1 VKEPMEKLGNWIKHK
16 TPSSEAFSSTDGPQS
31 EKSQKSRRTPKKE
44 PRLRI
49 IPLGG
54 LGEIGKNMLALEYD
68 QDIIVIDA
76 GIMFPDETMP
86 GVDLVLPDFTYL
98 VEHRDNVR
106 AILITHGHE
115 DHTGAIP
122 YVLRYLN
129 VPVYAPKFAHGL
141 ISAKL
146 RQHRSLKD
154 VALHPISSGTTLKL
168 GVFQV
173 EFFRVCHSIPDAMG
187 ISIDTPLGKVIHT
200 GDFKIDHTPV
210 DGVPT
215 DFANLS
221 RIASK
226 GVLLLLSDST
236 YAEHEGYTP
245 SEKVVSEA
253 LDRVIGEATGRVIV
267 ATFASL
273 ISRVQQVID
282 ASARHNR
289 VVAIMG
295 RSMVDNV
302 KIAQTLNILTVPD
315 GVVRPWEEIKDS
327 LPRDIVIIT
336 TGTQGEPTS
345 GLVRIANHNHRDI
358 ELLEGD
364 TVVISASP
372 IPGNETLIART
383 IDNLFRQGANVLH
396 ARNERVHVH
405 GHAAQEELKL
415 MLRITQPKYFVP
427 VHGEY
432 RHLVA
437 HAKIARSVGIPS
449 DQTFV
454 IEDGQILELTHS
466 TGTVTEHLSCGN
478 IYVDGSDLWPE
489 DSGIIQERRSM
500 ARKGL
505 VVVILPFDEARG
517 LPTKSPTLFSSGFI
531 DSADYADLMSRATK
545 TLDDFLGSHNASY
558 AEWSYLEADIRR
570 ILTRFFFDETKRR
583 PFIRII
589 QS

>member
-1 VKEPMEKLGNWIKHK
+1 MKEPIAKIGNWIKHK
-16 TPSSEAFSSTDGPQS
+16 TPSSEAFSLTDGPQS
-31 EKSQKSRRTPKKE
+31 EKKSRKSRRTRKKE

-129 VPVYAPKFAHGL
+129 VPVYAPKFAHRL

-146 RQHRSLKD
+146 RQHRSLND

-168 GVFQV
+168 GVFHV

-221 RIASK
+221 RLASK

-302 KIAQTLNILTVPD
+302 KIAQTLNYLTVPD

-345 GLVRIANHNHRDI
+345 GLVRIANHNHREI

-396 ARNERVHVH
+396 ARNDQVHVH

-415 MLRITQPKYFVP
+415 MLQITRPKYFVP

-437 HAKIARSVGIPS
+437 HAKIARSVGIPP

-466 TGTVTEHLSCGN
+466 TGTVTEHLSCGH
-478 IYVDGSDLWPE
+478 IYVDGPDLWPE

-505 VVVILPFDEARG
+505 VVVLLSLDKDLR
-517 LPTKSPTLFSSGFI
+517 LTKPPTLFSSGFI
-531 DSADYADLMSRATK
+531 DSADYDDLMSRATE
-545 TLDDFLGSHNASY
+545 TLQDFLGSHNASHT
-558 AEWSYLEADIRR
+558 EWSHLEEDIRR
-570 ILTRFFFDETKRR
+570 TLARFFFDETKRR